1 MSDIAHM
8 VLFLLKRRPLPPTFV
23 AGCRLGH
30 MTKKIIKKDATVLLI
45 DSIIEGM
52 QERKAKDIVVIDL
65 RKIEF
70 AMTDYFVICHGNST
84 TQVQAIAQSVEEQ
97 TLKLSNEKPW
107 HIEGQRQSNWILM
120 DYVHVVVH
128 VFEDQTRKHYALEEL
143 WSDGEFSKIA
153 SSES

>member
-1 MSDIAHM
+1 
-8 VLFLLKRRPLPPTFV
+8 
-23 AGCRLGH
+23 
-30 MTKKIIKKDATVLLI
+30 MTKKITKKDATSLLI

-65 RKIEF
+65 RSIDF
-70 AMTDYFVICHGNST
+70 AMTDYFVICHGTST

-97 TLKLSNEKPW
+97 TMILSNEKPW

-120 DYVHVVVH
+120 DYVNVVVH

-143 WSDGEFSKIA
+143 WSDGSFEKIA
-153 SSES
+153 SSAS